1 MSKLDIDI
9 LIMAFVMGVHLL
21 RDFHTG
27 ICLPEWLAPL
37 NMAGIVSVLLLLVPM
52 AQKGSLLAFLA
63 GYVLMG
69 VLIVNFLVL
78 LVFALI
84 PGNPIIADSPA
95 TAQTGK
101 ILIRLLQKGSMV
113 LMQKLFAGLAQPTK
127 AKSEVGAQCA

>member
-21 RDFHTG
+21 KDFHKG

-37 NMAGIVSVLLLLVPM
+37 NMAGIVSVLLLLVPL

-78 LVFALI
+78 VVFALI
-84 PGNPIIADSPA
+84 PGNKITADSPA
-95 TAQTGK
+95 TVQTGK
-101 ILIRLLQKGSMV
+101 ILMQLLGRGLMV
-113 LMQKLFAGLAQPTK
+113 LVQKLFACLAERTT
-127 AKSEVGAQCA
+127 AEASVGAQCA